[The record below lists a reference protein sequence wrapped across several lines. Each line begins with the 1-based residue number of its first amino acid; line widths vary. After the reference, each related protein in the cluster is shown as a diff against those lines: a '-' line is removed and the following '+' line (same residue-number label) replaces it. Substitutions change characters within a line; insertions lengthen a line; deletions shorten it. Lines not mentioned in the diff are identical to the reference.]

1 MRYAL
6 IVGPAIAAAC
16 ALLSVFV
23 VLRGMAMIS
32 EGVAHAGVGGLAVAL
47 LIGFFVPF
55 LDNSLA
61 QQIITCI
68 FCTITALCIG
78 YVTQKKRVSEDSA
91 IGIFLTATLALGI
104 LLLAVRHY
112 LRGSGTTPPSLE
124 DLLFGSITSVTQA
137 DAYVAVAIGVVVF
150 AIIFSMYHA
159 FIYTALD
166 EDMARINGVPVGL
179 INTLLL
185 VMVSVIIVVSVRMV
199 GLLMINALMIIPGAT
214 AKMLSRSFGRVLVAS
229 LVVGTLG
236 VTSSLLLAIFMAQ
249 HPPMD
254 KYPVGPILVLT
265 QFTIFLLVWIVRHNV
280 RPKLVESELALTP
293 SSATPRQSE
302 PAA

>member
-1 MRYAL
+1 MQEIPLSDLFYYMRYAL
-6 IVGPAIAAAC
+6 IVGPVIAAAC

-112 LRGSGTTPPSLE
+112 LHGGGSTPPSLE
-124 DLLFGSITSVTQA
+124 DLLFGSITSVSQQ
-137 DAYVAVAIGVVVF
+137 DAYVAVAICVGVF

-214 AKMLSRSFGRVLVAS
+214 AKMIARSFGRVLVTS

-236 VTSSLLLAIFMAQ
+236 VAGSLLLAIFMAQ

-265 QFTIFLLVWIVRHNV
+265 QFTVFLVVWIIRQTV
-280 RPKLVESELALTP
+280 K
-293 SSATPRQSE
+293 PRVT
-302 PAA
+302 A